1 MFDQEDAKLG
11 KKINGSATKVIG
23 RAAGSMVA
31 VQQCFLRAC
40 LILYRLSGLREA
52 QRILERMEAKNK
64 IAKEVVRLSSSTNGF

>member
-1 MFDQEDAKLG
+1 
-11 KKINGSATKVIG
+11 
-23 RAAGSMVA
+23 MVA